1 MSALVPAPQVAVPP
15 PLLSLLLPQVVVVPL
30 LLLILQ
36 PLQPLQPH
44 PLPAPVSLALRQLL
58 LLPTVAA
65 TSSTTR

>member
-30 LLLILQ
+30 LLLV
-36 PLQPLQPH
+36 LQPLQPH